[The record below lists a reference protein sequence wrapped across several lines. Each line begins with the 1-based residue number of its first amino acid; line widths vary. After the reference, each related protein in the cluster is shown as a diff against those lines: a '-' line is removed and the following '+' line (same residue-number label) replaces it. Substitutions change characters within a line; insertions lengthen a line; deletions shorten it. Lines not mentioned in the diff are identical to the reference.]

1 MEFIRDNSYTLTTED
16 KRYKIVKNHAT
27 NTYYIK
33 SEGKKL
39 IHGNSRLT
47 FRRQKDAKAFVEK
60 IYTEE
65 LNDAYKWL

>member
-1 MEFIRDNSYTLTTED
+1 MEYVRRNSYTLVTED
-16 KRYKIVKNHAT
+16 CKYSIVKNHST
-27 NTYYIK
+27 NTYFIK

-60 IYTEE
+60 IYREG